1 MPTLDWLN
9 RADAFT
15 TAPQVPYR
23 LLDTVSQHGTGT
35 ADNLL
40 IQGDNRGAGRALQ
53 GSCRGQVRGSF
64 IDRPYSAKRA
74 LEH

>member
-15 TAPQVPYR
+15 SAAKVPYW
-23 LLDTVSQHGTGT
+23 LLEPVSFHGQQDRAQ

-40 IQGDNRGAGRALQ
+40 IQGDNQEAIKALMPFY
-53 GSCRGQVRGSF
+53 RGQANCISR
-64 IDRPYSAKRA
+64 
-74 LEH
+74 